1 MAYID
6 KLLNK
11 FNKIQNSINS
21 LKGISAKIQSLNYN
35 TEIDKL
41 GDLKAKAIKDLTD
54 RNEALREINS
64 KSGNLNKDGY
74 LKKLPTTSRPE
85 LVYPFH
91 DNLANYLVFDIRD
104 RKVGNDLPADT
115 IALYIPDELIS
126 SATVSFGQ
134 AEISPIA
141 KAITGVLDA
150 FGDGTSAGD
159 AAVDGTKAVVGSIS
173 NKIKN
178 FLTGGISN
186 VKAGIAINPQ
196 KEATLQPL
204 EFRTFSFNYEF
215 NPRSEEEATQ
225 VRKIIHTFRMA
236 MLPDGL
242 TVEDFDS
249 DGATEGMDTSNLDGR
264 ERNELFFSFP
274 NVFDVYFDGPVGTK
288 IDGFLPAVCTSAE
301 VNYSGGQKFATH
313 YDGQP
318 VKISLALSFQE
329 IRVMTRRNYK
339 EISSF
344 LHDGEGRN
352 IIDNQNESLV
362 DANNPR
368 RPVSVST
375 DVEKKIKRVVPG
387 QGGGA
392 R

>member
-54 RNEALREINS
+54 RNEALRDLNS

-104 RKVGNDLPADT
+104 RKVGNELPADT

-141 KAITGVLDA
+141 KAISGVLDA

-186 VKAGIAINPQ
+186 IKAGIAINPQ
-196 KEATLQPL
+196 KETTLQPL

-215 NPRSEEEATQ
+215 NPRSEEEAFQ
-225 VRKIIHTFRMA
+225 IRKIIHTFRMA

-242 TVEDFDS
+242 TSGDLE
-249 DGATEGMDTSNLDGR
+249 EQRIDTPAGTDAGDNDR

-274 NVFDVYFDGPVGTK
+274 NVFDIYFDGPVGTK

-318 VKISLALSFQE
+318 VKINLSLSFQE

-339 EISSF
+339 AVSSF
-344 LHDGEGRN
+344 LHEGEGKN
-352 IIDNQNESLV
+352 IIDNENESLV
-362 DANNPR
+362 DGAN
-368 RPVSVST
+368 T
-375 DVEKKIKRVVPG
+375 
-387 QGGGA
+387 
-392 R
+392 

>member
-54 RNEALREINS
+54 RNKALKELNA
-64 KSGNLNKDGY
+64 KAGNLDADGY
-74 LKKLPTTSRPE
+74 LKQLPTSARPE

-104 RKVGNDLPADT
+104 RKVGNELPADT

-126 SATVSFGQ
+126 SATVSFGN

-186 VKAGIAINPQ
+186 IKAGIAINPQ
-196 KEATLQPL
+196 KETTLQPL

-215 NPRSEEEATQ
+215 NPRSEEEANQ

-242 TVEDFDS
+242 TAEELDK
-249 DGATEGMDTSNLDGR
+249 DGRQVAEEQGIDTTDTVGR

-274 NVFDVYFDGPVGTK
+274 NVFDIYFDGPVGNK

-318 VKISLALSFQE
+318 VKIGLSLSFQE

-339 EISSF
+339 QISSY
-344 LHDGEGRN
+344 LHDNSGAN
-352 IIDNQNESLV
+352 IIDNTSESLI
-362 DANNPR
+362 DSNNPR
-368 RPVSVST
+368 RG
-375 DVEKKIKRVVPG
+375 DD
-387 QGGGA
+387 
-392 R
+392 